1 MKKYD
6 AIVIGFGKAGKT
18 LAGDMA
24 ARGYKVALIE
34 KSKKMYGGT
43 CINIGCIPTKYLIL
57 QSEKQKVERRFSRES
72 LENLYE
78 ETIIEK
84 NKIISVLRQKNFDM
98 LAEKEDVDI
107 YDGLASFLS
116 NKEIEVK
123 LEKET
128 LQLTA
133 DKIFI
138 NTGAETVFPP
148 ILGLKDNKYVHDS
161 ESIMEARI
169 LPKKLVI
176 IGGGY
181 IGLEYAGMFS
191 NFGAE
196 VTVLEGSPRFIPRED
211 VDVAEEIQKGMEKQE
226 IKIVLGA
233 KVTEVLE
240 NRVMYEIA
248 GERKFIEADAI
259 LIAVGRKPNIKEL
272 KLENTEIT
280 LSDRG
285 AIKVDDRL
293 HTSVD
298 GIWAM
303 GDVHGGL
310 QFTYT
315 SLDDYRIVRSE
326 LFGKGDYRL
335 KDRKVVPYTVF
346 LHPNFSRVG
355 LTEEEAL
362 KQGYEVKVAK
372 MLPVTPRMK
381 IGNETDGYLKAI
393 VDANTAKILGAAL
406 YCAYSGEVIN
416 QIAMAMVAE
425 KEYTFLRDFIFTHP
439 TASEM
444 LNDLF
449 AQIK

>member
-24 ARGYKVALIE
+24 SRGQKVALIE
-34 KSKKMYGGT
+34 KSNKMYGGT

-57 QSEKQKVERRFSRES
+57 QGEKQKKQRE
-72 LENLYE
+72 LVKE
-78 ETIIEK
+78 ELGAVYQETLKEK
-84 NKIISVLRQKNFDM
+84 NKIISVLRQKNFSM
-98 LAEKEDVDI
+98 LAEKENVDI
-107 YDGLASFLS
+107 LDGTASFLS

-123 LEKET
+123 MET
-128 LQLTA
+128 ETVQLTA

-148 ILGLKDNKYVHDS
+148 IPGLKDNSYVYDS
-161 ESIMEARI
+161 ESIMELET
-169 LPKKLVI
+169 LPKKLLI

-181 IGLEYAGMFS
+181 IGLEFAGMFS
-191 NFGAE
+191 NFGSE

-211 VDVAEEIQKGMEKQE
+211 LDVAEEIKKGMEQQG
-226 IKIVLGA
+226 IQILLGA
-233 KVTEVLE
+233 KVNEISGNLVT
-240 NRVMYEIA
+240 YERN
-248 GERKFIEADAI
+248 GETKTHEADAI
-259 LIAVGRKPNIKEL
+259 LIAVGRKPNIKAL
-272 KLENTEIT
+272 KLENTDIKLT
-280 LSDRG
+280 DRG
-285 AIKVDDRL
+285 AIEVDDQL
-293 HTSVD
+293 HTSVE

-326 LFGKGDYRL
+326 LFGDGKYSL
-335 KDRKVVPYTVF
+335 KKRIVVPYTVF

-355 LTEEEAL
+355 LTEEEAV
-362 KQGYEVKVAK
+362 KQGYEVKIAK
-372 MLPVTPRMK
+372 MTPATPRMK
-381 IGNETDGYLKAI
+381 IGNETEGFLKAV
-393 VDANTAKILGAAL
+393 VDAKTGKILGVSL
-406 YCAYSGEVIN
+406 YCAYSGELIN
-416 QIAMAMVAE
+416 QVALTMVAE
-425 KEYTFLRDFIFTHP
+425 KDYTFLRDFIFTHP